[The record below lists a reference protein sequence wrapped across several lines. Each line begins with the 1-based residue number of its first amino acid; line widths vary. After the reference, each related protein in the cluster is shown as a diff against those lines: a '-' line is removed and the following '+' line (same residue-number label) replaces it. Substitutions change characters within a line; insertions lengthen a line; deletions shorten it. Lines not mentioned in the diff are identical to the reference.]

1 MSKDAWP
8 LFGIR
13 VVTPRIELRYVD
25 DELAFELAK
34 LATRGVH
41 DSAFMPFAVPWT
53 DAAPEMLQAN
63 TVKFYW
69 NCRAQTEPNHWTL
82 PFAVIEQGVV
92 IGSSGLN
99 ADDFPILRQF
109 ETGSWLGRE
118 YQGRGLGRELREATL
133 HLGFVGLGATLAM
146 TGVFEDNAPSLGVTH
161 SLGYSLNGSGRKVR
175 RGEAATHLEFEL
187 AVDNWE
193 KQLRR
198 TDISMQGLAPCLQF
212 LGLS

>member
-1 MSKDAWP
+1 
-8 LFGIR
+8 
-13 VVTPRIELRYVD
+13 
-25 DELAFELAK
+25 
-34 LATRGVH
+34 
-41 DSAFMPFAVPWT
+41 MPFAVPWT
-53 DAAPEMLQAN
+53 DVEPDMLQTN

-69 NCRAQTEPNHWTL
+69 NCRAQTKPNHWTL

-92 IGSSGLN
+92 VGSSGLN

-133 HLGFVGLGATLAM
+133 HLGFIGLGATLAI

-161 SLGYSLNGSGRKVR
+161 GLGYSPNGSGRKLR

-187 AVDNWE
+187 AVDDWE
-193 KQLRR
+193 KRLRR
-198 TDISMQGLAPCLQF
+198 TDISIQDVEPCLQL

>member
-13 VVTPRIELRYVD
+13 VGTPRIELRYVD
-25 DELAFELAK
+25 DELAFELAN

-41 DSAFMPFAVPWT
+41 DPTFMPFAVPWT
-53 DAAPEMLQAN
+53 DAEPEMLVSN
-63 TVKFYW
+63 TLKFYW

-92 IGSSGLN
+92 IGSSALN

-133 HLGFVGLGATLAM
+133 HLGFLGLGARLAI
-146 TGVFEDNAPSLGVTH
+146 TGAYADNPPSLGVTR
-161 SLGYSLNGSGRKVR
+161 SLGYLPNGSGRKLR
-175 RGEAATHLEFEL
+175 RGQAATHLDFEL
-187 AVDNWE
+187 AVDDWATRL
-193 KQLRR
+193 QRD
-198 TDISMQGLAPCLQF
+198 DISIVGVEPCLQF
-212 LGLS
+212 LDLR